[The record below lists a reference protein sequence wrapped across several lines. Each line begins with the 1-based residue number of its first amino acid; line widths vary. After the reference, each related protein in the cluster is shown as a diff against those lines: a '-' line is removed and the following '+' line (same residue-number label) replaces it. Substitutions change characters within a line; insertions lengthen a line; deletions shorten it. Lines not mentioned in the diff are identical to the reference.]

1 MGRGGFLAVFG
12 KIYRVIEVQLWGD
25 CLFNSE
31 PNKKLRLTPPLA
43 RDEQAFEF
51 GSLWFGVNRVERVER
66 VEFLAV

>member
-1 MGRGGFLAVFG
+1 M
-12 KIYRVIEVQLWGD
+12 WGD

-51 GSLWFGVNRVERVER
+51 GSLWFGVNRVERVEIFNHGLHGFAR
-66 VEFLAV
+66 MYEVGLISCRI